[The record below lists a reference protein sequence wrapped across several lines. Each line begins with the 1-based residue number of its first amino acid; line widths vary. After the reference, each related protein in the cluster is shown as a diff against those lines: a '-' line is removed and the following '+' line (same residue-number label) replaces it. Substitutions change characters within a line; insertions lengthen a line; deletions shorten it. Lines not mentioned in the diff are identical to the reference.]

1 MDIVN
6 TTLNITSQNTSPSI
20 SLPFVGEVTLVG
32 GIVGLVFF
40 IIGYFIGSSL
50 KSGIKFAFIFLL
62 FILTLY
68 LIGIIGKEVILKLSE
83 GFSVL
88 KEFSSSLSS
97 GFGMGS
103 GAFNFQ
109 LSMFLIGLIIGLWRG

>member
-1 MDIVN
+1 MAVVN
-6 TTLNITSQNTSPSI
+6 TTLNITSQHPFSSI
-20 SLPFVGEVTLVG
+20 SLPFLGEVTLMG
-32 GIVGLVFF
+32 GIVGLIFF

-50 KSGIKFAFIFLL
+50 KGGIKFAFIFLI
-62 FILTLY
+62 FIIILY
-68 LIGIIGKEVILKLSE
+68 VMGIIGKEVISKLAE

-97 GFGMGS
+97 GFGMGR

-109 LSMFLIGLIIGLWRG
+109 LTMFLIGLVVGLWRG

>member
-1 MDIVN
+1 MDVIN
-6 TTLNITSQNTSPSI
+6 TTLNLTSQQSIQSI
-20 SLPFVGEVTLVG
+20 SLPFLGEITLMG

-40 IIGYFIGSSL
+40 VIGYFIGSSL

-62 FILTLY
+62 FILALY
-68 LIGIIGKEVILKLSE
+68 MMGIIGKDVILKLSE

-88 KEFSSSLSS
+88 KEFSSSFSS

-109 LSMFLIGLIIGLWRG
+109 LAMFLIGLIVGIWRG